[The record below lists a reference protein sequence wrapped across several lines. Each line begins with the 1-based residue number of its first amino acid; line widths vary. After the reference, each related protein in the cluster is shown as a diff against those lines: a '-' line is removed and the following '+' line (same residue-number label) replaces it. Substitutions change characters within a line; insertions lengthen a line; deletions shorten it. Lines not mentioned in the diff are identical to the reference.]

1 MICPPGWAG
10 SRNFKEGG
18 LSLGMRIAQ
27 VAPLYESVPPKY
39 YGGTERVVSYSHR
52 GTGATGP
59 RSDALCERRFGDECA
74 AGGGVPEVACRVR
87 TSNAG
92 HCLFAGIATEERAR
106 RVAST
111 LTDETSFSG
120 WGIRTVASSEAR
132 YNPMSYH
139 NGSIW
144 PHDNSL
150 IAAGFARYELKGSVA
165 MVLAGMMDASIF
177 FDLHRLPEL
186 FCGFPRRP
194 GEAATLYPVAC
205 APQAWASAAV
215 FLLLQACLGLDVFA
229 PERRLVFSKPFLPQF
244 LPQVS
249 IRDLKVGDASV
260 DLLLTRH
267 NEEDVGVNVL
277 RRKGN
282 LDVVVLK

>member
-1 MICPPGWAG
+1 SELA
-10 SRNFKEGG
+10 
-18 LSLGMRIAQ
+18 
-27 VAPLYESVPPKY
+27 
-39 YGGTERVVSYSHR
+39 
-52 GTGATGP
+52 
-59 RSDALCERRFGDECA
+59 ALLGDEAVARELKKQAESLRQRFEEAYWCEELSTYA
-74 AGGGVPEVACRVR
+74 LALDGSKRACRVR

-92 HCLFAGIATEERAR
+92 HCLFAGIATEDHAQ

-139 NGSIW
+139 NGSVW

-150 IAAGFARYELKGSVA
+150 IAAGFARYELKGSAA
-165 MVLAGMMDASIF
+165 MVLAGLMDASIF

-194 GEAATLYPVAC
+194 GESPTLYPVAC

-215 FLLLQACLGLDVFA
+215 FLLLQSCLGLDVLA
-229 PERRLVFSKPFLPQF
+229 PERKLVFSNPFLPQF
-244 LPQVS
+244 LPQVR
-249 IRDLKVGDASV
+249 ICDLKVGDASV

-267 NEEDVGVNVL
+267 NEGAVGVNVI
-277 RRKGN
+277 RRN
-282 LDVVVLK
+282 VALVVVVLK

>member
-1 MICPPGWAG
+1 VYAAKLAASDLAALLGDNDAARDLKDQANSLRSRFEEIFWCEDISTYALALDG
-10 SRNFKEGG
+10 SKR
-18 LSLGMRIAQ
+18 
-27 VAPLYESVPPKY
+27 P
-39 YGGTERVVSYSHR
+39 
-52 GTGATGP
+52 
-59 RSDALCERRFGDECA
+59 
-74 AGGGVPEVACRVR
+74 CRVR

-92 HCLFAGIATEERAR
+92 HCLFARIATEEHAR
-106 RVAST
+106 RVATT

-139 NGSIW
+139 DGSIW

-150 IAAGFARYELKGSVA
+150 IAAGFAKYELKGSVA

-194 GEAATLYPVAC
+194 GEAPTSYPVAC
-205 APQAWASAAV
+205 APQAWASGAV
-215 FLLLQACLGLDVFA
+215 FLLLEACLGLEIFA
-229 PERRLVFSKPFLPQF
+229 PEARLVFSKPFLPQF

-267 NEEDVGVNVL
+267 NEGDVGVNVL
-277 RRKGN
+277 RRNGS
-282 LDVVVLK
+282 LDVIVLK